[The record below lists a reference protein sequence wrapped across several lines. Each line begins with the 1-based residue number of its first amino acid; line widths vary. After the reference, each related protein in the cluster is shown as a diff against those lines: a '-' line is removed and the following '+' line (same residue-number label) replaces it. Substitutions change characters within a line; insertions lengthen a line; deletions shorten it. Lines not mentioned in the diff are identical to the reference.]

1 MLFRYRKELAMA
13 VERESSFECV
23 KSQLEVDWQ
32 RRCEDTEREVYEKQE
47 ELIRSLGNA
56 RNEVRI

>member
-1 MLFRYRKELAMA
+1 MA
-13 VERESSFECV
+13 VERESSFERV